1 MASSYSRPPPPRR
14 KHSQPCRIC
23 SVASTKL
30 RLTSRWTH
38 GGKEWPKSIPP
49 PLSFSSSSLLLLL
62 PHDGGKK
69 KKKLPAELQLQV
81 GRRAKA
87 VNNLLLAAQHAR
99 KERKKPPLDVQRR
112 GRENKTPRLV
122 VKLGRSV
129 YAEEQHFSPDL

>member
-49 PLSFSSSSLLLLL
+49 PLLLLLL
-62 PHDGGKK
+62 SSPASSTRRRKE

>member
-1 MASSYSRPPPPRR
+1 MSDLLGGEHKAAAHIPLDARRKRVAKKHPPPP
-14 KHSQPCRIC
+14 
-23 SVASTKL
+23 
-30 RLTSRWTH
+30 
-38 GGKEWPKSIPP
+38 
-49 PLSFSSSSLLLLL
+49 LLLLL
-62 PHDGGKK
+62 LSSPASSTRRRKE

>member
-1 MASSYSRPPPPRR
+1 MSDLLGGEHKAAAHIPLDARRKRVAKKHPPP
-14 KHSQPCRIC
+14 
-23 SVASTKL
+23 
-30 RLTSRWTH
+30 
-38 GGKEWPKSIPP
+38 
-49 PLSFSSSSLLLLL
+49 LLLLL
-62 PHDGGKK
+62 LLSSPASSTRRRKE

>member
-14 KHSQPCRIC
+14 KHSQPCRIL

-49 PLSFSSSSLLLLL
+49 PLLLLLL
-62 PHDGGKK
+62 SSPASSTRRRKE

>member
-1 MASSYSRPPPPRR
+1 MSDLLGGEHKAAAHIPLDARR
-14 KHSQPCRIC
+14 KR
-23 SVASTKL
+23 VAKK
-30 RLTSRWTH
+30 H
-38 GGKEWPKSIPP
+38 PP

-87 VNNLLLAAQHAR
+87 VNNLLLAAQPAR

>member
-1 MASSYSRPPPPRR
+1 MAKKHPPP
-14 KHSQPCRIC
+14 
-23 SVASTKL
+23 
-30 RLTSRWTH
+30 
-38 GGKEWPKSIPP
+38 
-49 PLSFSSSSLLLLL
+49 LLLLL
-62 PHDGGKK
+62 LLSSPASSTRRRKE